1 MRVHK
6 KVLSHNTGTWI
17 LCAFED
23 CERPGFEVNHYTT
36 NEGYEPFGMPDGTVE
51 YRPKLLKYIFC
62 SEGHRQ
68 LWIDCIGPDGLQG
81 HLRSG
86 KKSSSRLL

>member
-6 KVLSHNTGTWI
+6 KVLSRDSGNWI
-17 LCAFED
+17 LCAYRD
-23 CERPGFEVNHYTT
+23 CELPGFEVHHVTT
-36 NEGYEPFGMPDGTVE
+36 HEGFEPFGQPDGTVIWQ
-51 YRPKLLKYIFC
+51 PKLLKYIFC

-68 LWIDCIGPDGLQG
+68 YWLDATGPDGLDG

-86 KKSSSRLL
+86 NKSTSRLL

>member
-23 CERPGFEVNHYTT
+23 CELPGYEVHHVTT
-36 NEGYEPFGMPDGTVE
+36 NEGYEPFLREDGVHYE
-51 YRPKLLKYIFC
+51 PKLLKYVFC
-62 SEGHRQ
+62 SEGHKQ
-68 LWIDCIGPDGLQG
+68 LWLDCIGPDGLQG
-81 HLRSG
+81 HYRSG
-86 KKSSSRLL
+86 NRSMGRLL